1 MENKSQTGRR
11 PKKKISEQIEVYIKY
26 KEDLIEN
33 GFIKPATREIYTVLC
48 EKLGMTAKA
57 INVAIVRNSE
67 KIFGVKYT
75 NQKLEGRSNI
85 DDEIIEEAWSHDTWV
100 TIQLNDDEQKLFH
113 LEEKKYARRNKSV
126 LGPEWANHLDEI
138 IVRETNTDCCINF
151 VRGEVIGT
159 EIDANGYCSE
169 CKGTILVKSFDNRRV
184 IKVKL
189 TEGPGEHTFKKKR
202 RITHNRKKFLEE
214 KLKTS
219 FPSNVLHSLANEL
232 PLMNHESRKV
242 PTYGALQKIRERIL
256 NESMLDP
263 NCVNA
268 LRKMKYLPEFEG
280 AIKEISTD
288 PLRVIFWTKY
298 QLMWYKGYAE
308 REIPIVSIDATGSL
322 VSSTNLLNNLG
333 LDHIKLPH
341 IFLYLIVAKTAEGVC
356 VPIAQF
362 LSADQRSLAISFFL
376 QSWLLDFKVKPR
388 EIVLDDS
395 AALLKS
401 CVMSFASC
409 ESVNE
414 YIQKCYLVLNGQKEA
429 LPPCFIRL
437 DISHFVKNLHRLD
450 LFKKIDRRVSKFY
463 LCCIGVMIKC
473 ESFEDIKNITTH
485 ILIVA
490 NNPSEG
496 ALLNGQL
503 LPTQSSRNNLSKLV
517 RTHDLTFVSDAKSE
531 LSDSETNV
539 DENVSTAQWFDEI
552 MSEIKNAKNN
562 CDLDASNSL
571 ENLYYLPDLNDVME
585 KLCRR
590 LPLWSAVM
598 KTHFL
603 SPNNTASSSNV
614 ESSFNRIKNVIMQD
628 VRLPVRIDF
637 FMQKYLASVNGS
649 TKLAISKYP
658 AIQNTAEGDTKVRPF
673 LKISTRLCV
682 VYMY

>member
-1 MENKSQTGRR
+1 M
-11 PKKKISEQIEVYIKY
+11 YIKY
-26 KEDLIEN
+26 KEELIEN
-33 GFIKPATREIYTVLC
+33 GFIKPATRDIYTVLC
-48 EKLGMTAKA
+48 EKLEMTAKA

-67 KIFGVKYT
+67 ALFGVKYT
-75 NQKLEGRSNI
+75 NQKVVDKSNQ
-85 DDEIIEEAWSHDTWV
+85 DDKINEEAWSYDTWV
-100 TIQLNDDEQKLFH
+100 TIQLTDDEQKHFH
-113 LEEKKYARRNKSV
+113 VEEKKYARRNKLV

-138 IVRETNTDCCINF
+138 IVRGTHTDCCINF
-151 VRGEVIGT
+151 VRGEVIGN

-169 CKGTILVKSFDNRRV
+169 CKGIILVKSFDNRR
-184 IKVKL
+184 ILKVKL
-189 TEGPGEHTFKKKR
+189 TEGPEEHTFKKKR

-219 FPSNVLHSLANEL
+219 FPSNVLHDLANEL

-242 PTYGALQKIRERIL
+242 PTSGALQKIRERVL

-298 QLMWYKGYAE
+298 QLIWYKGYAE
-308 REIPIVSIDATGSL
+308 RKIPTVSIDATGSL

-341 IFLYLIVAKTAEGVC
+341 ILLYLIVAKTAEGVS

-362 LSADQRSLAISFFL
+362 LSADQRSLSISFFL
-376 QSWLLDFKVKPR
+376 QSWLLDFKVNPK

-414 YIQKCYLVLNGQKEA
+414 YIQKCYMVLNGNKEA
-429 LPPCFIRL
+429 IPPCFIRL

-463 LCCIGVMIKC
+463 LCCIGVMISC
-473 ESFEDIKNITTH
+473 ESFDDIKNITKH

-496 ALLNGQL
+496 TLLNGQL
-503 LPTQSSRNNLSKLV
+503 LPTQASRNKLSKLV

-531 LSDSETNV
+531 LSDSDINIE
-539 DENVSTAQWFDEI
+539 EHESAAQWFDEI
-552 MSEIKNAKNN
+552 KSEIKNAEIN
-562 CDLDASNSL
+562 CDLDASNST
-571 ENLYYLPDLNDVME
+571 ENLYYLTDLNDVME

-598 KTHFL
+598 KTHFH
-603 SPNNTASSSNV
+603 SPSNTASSSNV
-614 ESSFNRIKNVIMQD
+614 ESTFSRIKNVIMQD

-658 AIQNTAEGDTKVRPF
+658 ANPNNAGEDTKVR
-673 LKISTRLCV
+673 
-682 VYMY
+682 